1 MQKGLGFIFF
11 LRNTEKLEYL
21 REFPN
26 CRYER
31 LHLGLFSK
39 NNFSET
45 NTVTFMQKVIYLKCL
60 PTAKLLLTADGK
72 EKIKFGMTT
81 FHGKFYAGK
90 LSIKF

>member
-1 MQKGLGFIFF
+1 MRGCIWGYF
-11 LRNTEKLEYL
+11 E
-21 REFPN
+21 
-26 CRYER
+26 
-31 LHLGLFSK
+31 